1 MTAQI
6 EQAAAARREMR
17 DEARLT
23 KDGAAARPAAK
34 IVRAPFSLRCGAL
47 LVDYTAV
54 VSVLAFSTILARL
67 LDDGGRWTGKTVLTL
82 GYMSALALAVLNFVV
97 LASLAG
103 RTFGKWVTG
112 LRIERLDGTP
122 ISFLRACLR
131 HFVGYALT
139 LLTFG
144 LGFLFAAFN
153 LHGRA
158 LHDYVAGT
166 VVVRDR
172 ARARAAARAATRTR

>member
-1 MTAQI
+1 
-6 EQAAAARREMR
+6 MR

-23 KDGAAARPAAK
+23 KDGAAAARQATK

-54 VSVLAFSTILARL
+54 VAVVAFSTILARV
-67 LDDGGRWTGKTVLTL
+67 LDDGARWAGKTALTL
-82 GYMSALALAVLNFVV
+82 GYLSALALAVLNFVV
-97 LASLAG
+97 LASVAG

-122 ISFLRACLR
+122 ISFARACLR
-131 HFVGYALT
+131 HFVGYVLT

-153 LHGRA
+153 LQGRA

-166 VVVRDR
+166 IVVRDR
-172 ARARAAARAATRTR
+172 GRAGAAARRAARHTR